1 MKKVLF
7 YVLFA
12 VVTFVVTLTL
22 LSQRLDD
29 NYMIERDVMIKAPI
43 EKVYAEVGDLKK
55 WPDWSPWK
63 KHDPSIEYIFDG
75 EKTTAIGD
83 SGKWTSSKDGGGQVT
98 ITEASAPNVFSYKLK
113 FDGWN
118 DTPTGEF
125 HLINMSDSVRVV
137 WTMRGTRGFTDK
149 IFWTLF
155 KIEDTITGDF
165 EEGLQLLKGS
175 LESK

>member
-29 NYMIERDVMIKAPI
+29 NYMIERDVLIKAPI
-43 EKVYAEVGDLKK
+43 EKVYTEVGDLKK
-55 WPDWSPWK
+55 WPEWSPWK
-63 KHDPSIEYIFDG
+63 KHDPSIEYVFDG
-75 EKTTAIGD
+75 EKTTSVGD
-83 SGKWTSSKDGGGQVT
+83 TVKWTSAKEGGGQVT
-98 ITEASAPNVFSYKLK
+98 ITEASAPSTLSYKLK
-113 FDGWN
+113 FDGWS
-118 DTPTGEF
+118 DTPTGGF
-125 HLINMSDSVRVV
+125 QLISMADGVRVV

-155 KIEDTITGDF
+155 KIDESIKSDF
-165 EEGLQLLKGS
+165 EEGLQLLKAS
-175 LESK
+175 LEK